1 MKFDFGFKVGDILY
15 VAYPKY
21 NKACKFKT
29 DCIKVFEDNVTAH
42 GYVYNLY
49 GNWGTPTE
57 ISIKYL
63 NKRVIFTK
71 KKDAMNWMNSKK
83 ENN

>member
-1 MKFDFGFKVGDILY
+1 M
-15 VAYPKY
+15 
-21 NKACKFKT
+21 
-29 DCIKVFEDNVTAH
+29 TAH